1 MTRILITI
9 GLILIS
15 ATQGLSQSKLT
26 QKQIEKRNYQEVI
39 GDKSNS
45 ADSDILDKHAMYPDG
60 MKGIQKHI
68 LKNLTYPTNAYKK
81 GIKGRVILRFVVEKN
96 GKIKEIEVLKSVDPE
111 LDAEAI
117 RAVRALPTMIPAT
130 YDGKPVRIQ
139 YTIPINANLK

>member
-45 ADSDILDKHAMYPDG
+45 ADSDILDKYAMYPDG

-68 LKNLTYPTNAYKK
+68 LKNLTYPTNAYNK

-117 RAVRALPTMIPAT
+117 RVIKKLKVWVPG
-130 YDGKPVRIQ
+130 YKDGKPVRVE
-139 YTIPINANLK
+139 YKFPFNFNF